1 MGETAHQYIERILGN
16 VRDADPWDVLSA
28 TPSRLRRLVDGRTD
42 ADLSR
47 QTEPGR
53 WSVREILA
61 HLGDTEL
68 VTSWRIRSILA
79 SNGTALQPYDQNE
92 FARVFK
98 YAETPVSGSLELF
111 EANRRANLRLLR
123 AVDPALHDNFGM
135 HGERGRESIAHLIRL
150 NAGHDL
156 NHLGQVER
164 LLSPSTRP

>member
-1 MGETAHQYIERILGN
+1 M
-16 VRDADPWDVLSA
+16 
-28 TPSRLRRLVDGRTD
+28 
-42 ADLSR
+42 
-47 QTEPGR
+47 
-53 WSVREILA
+53 
-61 HLGDTEL
+61 
-68 VTSWRIRSILA
+68 
-79 SNGTALQPYDQNE
+79 
-92 FARVFK
+92 
-98 YAETPVSGSLELF
+98 SGSLDLF

>member
-1 MGETAHQYIERILGN
+1 MDETAQQYIDRILGN
-16 VRDADPWDVLSA
+16 LHEADPWEVLST
-28 TPSRLRRLVDGRTD
+28 TPSHLRRLVDGRSDTE
-42 ADLSR
+42 LGR
-47 QTEPGR
+47 QARPGH

-61 HLGDTEL
+61 HLADTEL

-79 SNGTALQPYDQNE
+79 SNGTTLQPYDQNE

-98 YAETPVSGSLELF
+98 YAEAPVAGSLDLF

-123 AVDPALHDNFGM
+123 AVDPVLHDNFGM
-135 HGERGRESIAHLIRL
+135 HGERGRESVAHLIRL

-164 LLSPSTRP
+164 LLQTT